1 MNLTFKHFFR
11 PVALVGAV
19 LAAGAA
25 HAQATWTSVGS
36 AGVVDE
42 LDTGIVEFVQN
53 EARTRA
59 TAPANSEVNLRY
71 NVTMLQGFA
80 GPGQYLL
87 RVRFRDGGD
96 DAQVRLDLRRA
107 QTNGTTSTLHTFD
120 SNAYGA
126 SAGYQTQQIC
136 APVSWDFATSGY
148 WIEAALRKTGATGTP
163 GLALIQMVPVASC
176 IL

>member
-1 MNLTFKHFFR
+1 MTHPTHPLIRAT
-11 PVALVGAV
+11 ALLGA
-19 LAAGAA
+19 LFAAGAV

-59 TAPANSEVNLRY
+59 SAAAGSELNLRY
-71 NVTMLQGFA
+71 NITMLEGFA
-80 GPGQYLL
+80 GPGQYLM
-87 RVRFRDGGD
+87 RVRFRDSGA
-96 DAQVRLDLRRA
+96 DAQVRLDLRRVE
-107 QTNGTTSTLHTFD
+107 TTGTSSTLHSFSSD
-120 SNAYGA
+120 AYAA

-136 APVSWDFATSGY
+136 APVSWDFTTAGY
-148 WIEAALRKTGATGTP
+148 WIEATLRKTGASGTP
-163 GLALIQMVPVASC
+163 GLALIQLVPVASC